1 MPYIILFIL
10 FIFSEFTYAGCENGD
25 CHNGYGTYIWFNGD
39 TDDRSWSHGD
49 KFIGYFKDGKMHG
62 QGSYFY
68 TNGNVYVGNYFNGNK
83 HGYGIMKYSSGE
95 KFSGYFK
102 NNLRHGKGTFTDI
115 NGKEKL
121 IEYRNGNVIKK

>member
-1 MPYIILFIL
+1 
-10 FIFSEFTYAGCENGD
+10 
-25 CHNGYGTYIWFNGD
+25 
-39 TDDRSWSHGD
+39 
-49 KFIGYFKDGKMHG
+49 MHG

-68 TNGNVYVGNYFNGNK
+68 TNGNVYVGNYFNGYK
-83 HGYGIMKYSSGE
+83 HGYGIITYSSGE

-102 NNLRHGKGTFTDI
+102 NNLRHGKGTFSDI

>member
-10 FIFSEFTYAGCENGD
+10 FICPEFTYAGCENGD

-49 KFIGYFKDGKMHG
+49 RFIGYFKNGNMHG

-68 TNGNVYVGNYFNGNK
+68 TNGNVYVGNYFNGYK
-83 HGYGIMKYSSGE
+83 HGYGIITYSSGE

-102 NNLRHGKGTFTDI
+102 NNLRHGKGTLTDI